1 MGETEKGPT
10 KYPVSAVV
18 GAIKA
23 ITGGGEVEVNRKHIK
38 NVSLRLPGK
47 IVMQGN
53 SPFALADNSGA
64 LIARCIPFRLT
75 TSFVGREDLALPEK
89 LRLEYPGI
97 FAWCLEGLRS
107 LSDAG
112 RFTLC
117 ESTQSELEQ
126 ARDLAT
132 PLQTF
137 LEDCCAV
144 DAIRAVHCKSL
155 YRIFEQWLVEEDAPL
170 TWNDKQFGIELRTA
184 IPVIDRKRLS
194 NRNDTHYNGA
204 QIVKTDFDSD
214 SAAVGLRRHR
224 AKAQP
229 MQGY

>member
-1 MGETEKGPT
+1 MAADMGGGACSITLDGFCVSFGLEKAIGQRLILVGETEKGPT

-53 SPFALADNSGA
+53 SPFTLADNSGA
-64 LIARCIPFRLT
+64 LMARCIPFRLT
-75 TSFVGREDLALPEK
+75 KSFLGREDTALADK
-89 LRLEYPGI
+89 LKLEYPGI

-107 LSDAG
+107 LYAAG

-126 ARDLAT
+126 TRRNVSRALRQLRYEISVAR
-132 PLQTF
+132 
-137 LEDCCAV
+137 
-144 DAIRAVHCKSL
+144 
-155 YRIFEQWLVEEDAPL
+155 
-170 TWNDKQFGIELRTA
+170 
-184 IPVIDRKRLS
+184 
-194 NRNDTHYNGA
+194 
-204 QIVKTDFDSD
+204 
-214 SAAVGLRRHR
+214 
-224 AKAQP
+224 
-229 MQGY
+229 